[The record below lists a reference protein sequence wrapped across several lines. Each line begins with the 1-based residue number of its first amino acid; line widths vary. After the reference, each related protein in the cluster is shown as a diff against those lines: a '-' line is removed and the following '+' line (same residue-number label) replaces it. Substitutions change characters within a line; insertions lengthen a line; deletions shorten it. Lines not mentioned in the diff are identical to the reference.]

1 MYYCILFQTKTINF
15 PTIQIRNYIVKK
27 LKKGDKWVM
36 HFNAVDLM
44 NHRPNGY
51 QPPPLL
57 APYFAAHA
65 LGMDPESVQED
76 GIVPTM
82 VAQNTDPT
90 ATTATESLLAPEM
103 GKPDFNLMLAIAAEV
118 STHNPHEL
126 STRVPLLPENCI
138 EITGDDGVEDMEVEH
153 HTSTNFPRSAAT
165 GVRPAIVYP
174 NGNNGTNGNGN
185 GNNRANTAG
194 QSASQ
199 SAGASRRVHW
209 DEADVSRDT
218 DNADPNDDFTSYTSY
233 EAPEAPTNTHLAHN
247 NNNTGNALITSNMN
261 ANMNLNMN
269 ASGNL
274 LPSLRDPN
282 VVSALPPLPSG
293 PPPTLRDPL
302 KNNPTGAALNPQ
314 DIAQVRVF
322 NVSICIIIS
331 YAVHGLRHCSLLR
344 SMLIYFCVSTALQ
357 SGTNLSYY
365 AQQQLQA
372 DAAKQAQ
379 QKQIEEELKLEK
391 KRREESALLGL
402 DAYNL
407 ECTLPFS

>member
-1 MYYCILFQTKTINF
+1 
-15 PTIQIRNYIVKK
+15 
-27 LKKGDKWVM
+27 M

-65 LGMDPESVQED
+65 LGLDPESVQED

-126 STRVPLLPENCI
+126 STRVPLLPENYL
-138 EITGDDGVEDMEVEH
+138 EIAGEDSVEDMEVEN
-153 HTSTNFPRSAAT
+153 HTSTSFPRSAVT

-185 GNNRANTAG
+185 GNNRASTTG
-194 QSASQ
+194 PSASQ
-199 SAGASRRVHW
+199 TAGAARRVHW
-209 DEADVSRDT
+209 DEVDINRDT
-218 DNADPNDDFTSYTSY
+218 DNADPNDDFTSYSSY
-233 EAPEAPTNTHLAHN
+233 EAPDVPCSNHLTHN
-247 NNNTGNALITSNMN
+247 NNSTGSTLITSSMN

-269 ASGNL
+269 TSGNL
-274 LPSLRDPN
+274 LPSLRDPS

-302 KNNPTGAALNPQ
+302 KNNPTGAALNSQ
-314 DIAQVRVF
+314 DILQV
-322 NVSICIIIS
+322 
-331 YAVHGLRHCSLLR
+331 SLLWIQPEVNQF
-344 SMLIYFCVSTALQ
+344 SCTPVHTPPSPIYSSYHLVLFCLLQ
-357 SGTNLSYY
+357 SGSNLSYY

-407 ECTLPFS
+407 ECKFCLNLLIVIRSLFIFCFFFNFF